1 MRKLHAFESV
11 TLDGYFAGPGGDI
24 SWAHAVKPDKEWT
37 DFVSGNAQ
45 GGGELLMGRVTY
57 EMMASHW
64 PTPQAK
70 AAMPEVAKGMNE
82 MTKHVAS
89 RTLKNPAW
97 ENTHVLSGDLFSAV
111 RALKQAPGK
120 GLTILGSGNI
130 VAQLAGEGLIDQF
143 QLVVIPVAIG
153 AGRTLFEGVNA
164 KLKLANS
171 QAFKNGNVVLTY
183 TAA

>member
-1 MRKLHAFESV
+1 MRTLNAFESV

-24 SWAHAVKPDKEWT
+24 SWAHDARPDKEWT

-57 EMMASHW
+57 EMMAAYW

-70 AAMPEVAKGMNE
+70 AAMPEVARGMNA

-89 RTLKNPAW
+89 RTLKNPQW
-97 ENTHVLSGDLFSAV
+97 ENTKVLEGDLFSAV

-120 GLTILGSGNI
+120 GLTILGSGAI

-143 QLVVIPVAIG
+143 QLVVIPVVIG
-153 AGRTLFEGVNA
+153 EGRTLFEGVNA
-164 KLKLANS
+164 KLKLTTS
-171 QAFKNGNVVLTY
+171 RTFKNGNVVLTY
-183 TAA
+183 APA